1 MMQEQPIFLN
11 DTDSL
16 AVETV
21 AAIRNGEVSK
31 LKRLLAEHPA
41 LAKARIVETAKGE
54 RDDGKEAGGETGIG
68 NASEKGCENLST
80 LPADGDNH
88 PGTASISWEISDK
101 RAARSLL
108 HVATDWPGHFP
119 NVAETIRE
127 LVLAGADV
135 NARLFGP
142 NTETPLH
149 WAASND
155 DVAALDA
162 LLDGGADIEASGA
175 VIAGGT
181 PLDDAIA
188 FGQWN
193 TARRLV
199 ERGAQYALWHAAAL
213 GMTEAVES
221 HLAGKAVLPSKY
233 PWGANSATPHPGE
246 ITVAFWCACHGGQ
259 RESAERLLAAGA
271 NLNWVSSWDGLT
283 PLEAARR
290 SGAKELVQWLIGQGA
305 EQPRSC

>member
-1 MMQEQPIFLN
+1 MQEQPIFLN

-21 AAIRNGEVSK
+21 TAIRNGDVSQ
-31 LKRLLAEHPA
+31 LKRLLAEHPD

-54 RDDGKEAGGETGIG
+54 GNDGNEAAEETGNG
-68 NASEKGCENLST
+68 TASEKGLANI
-80 LPADGDNH
+80 PASGAEGDNH
-88 PGTASISWEISDK
+88 SGTAGISWEIGDQ
-101 RAARSLL
+101 RTARSLL
-108 HVATDWPGHFP
+108 HVAADWPGHFP

-127 LVLAGADV
+127 LVRAGADV
-135 NARLFGP
+135 NARFCGP

-162 LLDGGADIEASGA
+162 LLDAGADIEASGA

-213 GMTEAVES
+213 GMTEAVEN
-221 HLAGKAVLPSKY
+221 HLSGKAILPGKY

-259 RESAERLLAAGA
+259 RETAERLLAAGA
-271 NLNWVSSWDGLT
+271 DLNWVSSWDELT